1 MKKVSGSHKT
11 LFLLLKI
18 MFLILKTVFQAR
30 SEYIPETCGNLLLS
44 ALRTEI

>member
-1 MKKVSGSHKT
+1 MQKVSGSHKT
-11 LFLLLKI
+11 LILKI
-18 MFLILKTVFQAR
+18 MFLILKTVFKAR